1 MSENTCLEKQPLC
14 DEMLQKMDTYWRAAN
29 YLSAGQL
36 YLLDNPLLRKPLTMD
51 HVKKKIVGHWGTVP
65 GQNFVWTHCNRVIK
79 RYDLD
84 MIYISGPGHGG
95 NFQIAN
101 TYIDGTYSE
110 IYPNISQDVEVCRRF
125 SNSSHSHVE
134 YQVTVHRRLQVQLMK
149 VENLVIQS
157 LMRLVPYLITRI

>member
-84 MIYISGPGHGG
+84 MIYISGLDTAETSRLPIPILMEHTVKSILI
-95 NFQIAN
+95 FLRMLR
-101 TYIDGTYSE
+101 
-110 IYPNISQDVEVCRRF
+110 VCRRC
-125 SNSSHSHVE
+125 SSSSHSHVE